1 MNRKTIPPYR
11 SLDSYLLKALPAL
24 TFWTLLILRSD
35 GAFAQTANGTADTSS
50 SIRAIHLI
58 GFEGATK
65 NTNGNLSIQDDVLRF
80 AKDGKPS
87 AQVTI
92 ASIQNV
98 FLGEQSREVGG
109 TPMTL
114 GKAATP
120 FGGGR
125 VVSLFAHKKYDT
137 LALQYVDPNGGL
149 HGAVFQLNKGQG
161 DVLKSRLLAK
171 GAHVSGSENQ
181 STKQSAAGSP
191 NENQ

>member
-11 SLDSYLLKALPAL
+11 SLDSYFLRGLPAL
-24 TFWTLLILRSD
+24 TFWTLLILCSD
-35 GAFAQTANGTADTSS
+35 GAFAQTASGTTDTSF
-50 SIRAIHLI
+50 SIRATHLI
-58 GFEGATK
+58 GFEGAPD
-65 NTNGNLSIQDDVLRF
+65 NANGNLLIQNDVLRF
-80 AKDGKPS
+80 ERDRKPA

-98 FLGEQSREVGG
+98 SLGEQSREVGG
-109 TPMTL
+109 VPMTL

-125 VVSLFAHKKYDT
+125 AVSLFAHKKYDT
-137 LALQYVDPNGGL
+137 LALEYVDANGGL

-161 DVLKSRLLAK
+161 DVLRSRLLAK
-171 GAHVSGSENQ
+171 GAHVSEPENQ
-181 STKQSAAGSP
+181 STKQRAAGGG